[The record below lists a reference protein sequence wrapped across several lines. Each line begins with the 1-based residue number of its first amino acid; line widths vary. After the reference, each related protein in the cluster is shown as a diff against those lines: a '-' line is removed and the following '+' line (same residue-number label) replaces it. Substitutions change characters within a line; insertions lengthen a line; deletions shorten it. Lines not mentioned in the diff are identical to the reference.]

1 LNGKIPILEEKHKW
15 PGPYCLRDS
24 KLTHL
29 IWGSPSG
36 GFVNFLGRKSNC
48 TWLQY
53 MDDLLLASHDWEKC
67 WEGTKTLLAWH
78 FKAGYKVPGKKPKFA
93 SKRSNTL
100 DCHLRMTMHLG
111 SGEETDYLLHPTD
124 EDQKGSPRILRSGR
138 ILLHLDTWIFK
149 PGQTTLQGHSR
160 LWKRS
165 FKLGTRQRKGFPGD
179 KETDNQH
186 PCTRAARCNM
196 TNQSYHL

>member
-111 SGEETDYLLHPTD
+111 SERKQIICSIPQTKTKREVREFLGVAGFCCIWIPGYSSLAKPLYKATA
-124 EDQKGSPRILRSGR
+124 GSGKDPLNWGPDREKVFQEI
-138 ILLHLDTWIFK
+138 K
-149 PGQTTLQGHSR
+149 R
-160 LWKRS
+160 LITS
-165 FKLGTRQRKGFPGD
+165 TPALGLPDVT
-179 KETDNQH
+179 
-186 PCTRAARCNM
+186 
-196 TNQSYHL
+196 